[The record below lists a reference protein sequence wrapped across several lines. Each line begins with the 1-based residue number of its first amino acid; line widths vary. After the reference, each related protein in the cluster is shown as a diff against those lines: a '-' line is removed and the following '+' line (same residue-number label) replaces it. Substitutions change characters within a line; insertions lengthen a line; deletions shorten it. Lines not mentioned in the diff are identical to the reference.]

1 VRREERVVR
10 RAERA
15 GGAGVVERARGR
27 REGRRRSSCIEN
39 REDLKREVPAL
50 RAAEEQTSEGNHCQL
65 LKTQSGMDPVLT
77 LHFLVSRSLVERAA
91 LLGLVRLRCLPLAF
105 LRLTLIIRTLI
116 PHHIDVTHHVSSLK
130 QSLIPQ
136 IGFLLLV
143 ELIVLLRITRV
154 LLVLK
159 TDRLGEEVLSVV
171 ADEVIVVILADSR
184 C

>member
-1 VRREERVVR
+1 
-10 RAERA
+10 
-15 GGAGVVERARGR
+15 
-27 REGRRRSSCIEN
+27 
-39 REDLKREVPAL
+39 
-50 RAAEEQTSEGNHCQL
+50 
-65 LKTQSGMDPVLT
+65 MDPVLT

-136 IGFLLLV
+136 IGLLLLV

-171 ADEVIVVILADSR
+171 ADEVVVVILADSR